1 MRRTNDR
8 KRNKINLNEINRETL
23 KIITI
28 LIILLII
35 FIFIYLYF
43 LKNIFIKKNFEKEY
57 TSISNLNEETI
68 FSLDKIVLFSSATT
82 NSNSLNNSVWNLDIS
97 QYCDICIY
105 LNNIKNEN
113 SSKNVVK
120 QLYIDNMEISKPE
133 YGTPC
138 LYKKSVEDFGKC
150 SFSDDKII
158 SDRFDFNVV
167 GSNNIINYSNN
178 EIYNN
183 LSTPLSIG
191 FYNKN
196 IKTGFL
202 NSDSQI
208 EYNGKILK
216 RASITEAS
224 IKCDVS
230 FDVNIINELD
240 EHYVCNVNFS
250 IPFSNNDSSIYED
263 GYVKNEISNLSNYK
277 FLRKK

>member
-1 MRRTNDR
+1 MRRTNNR
-8 KRNKINLNEINRETL
+8 ERNKINLNEINKETL
-23 KIITI
+23 KIIAI
-28 LIILLII
+28 FIVLLII
-35 FIFIYLYF
+35 FIFVYYYF
-43 LKNIFIKKNFEKEY
+43 FKNIFIKKNFEKEY
-57 TSISNLNEETI
+57 TSISSLNEETI
-68 FSLDKIVLFSSATT
+68 FSLYKIVLFSSATA
-82 NSNSLNNSVWNLDIS
+82 NSNGLSNSVWDLDIS

-120 QLYIDNMEISKPE
+120 QLYIDNIEISKPE
-133 YGTPC
+133 LGTPC
-138 LYKKSVEDFGKC
+138 LYQKAIEDFGKC

-158 SDRFDFNVV
+158 PDRFDFNIVKN
-167 GSNNIINYSNN
+167 GNIINYSNN
-178 EIYNN
+178 EIYDD
-183 LSTPLSIG
+183 LSSPLSIG

-216 RASITEAS
+216 RASIPEAS

-230 FDVNIINELD
+230 FDINIINELD
-240 EHYVCNVNFS
+240 EHYVCNINFN

-263 GYVKNEISNLSNYK
+263 GYVKKEISNLSNYK